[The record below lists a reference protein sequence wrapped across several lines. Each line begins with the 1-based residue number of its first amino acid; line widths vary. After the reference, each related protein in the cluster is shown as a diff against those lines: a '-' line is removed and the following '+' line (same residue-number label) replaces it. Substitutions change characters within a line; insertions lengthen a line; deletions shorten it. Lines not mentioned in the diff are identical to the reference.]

1 MVASAIA
8 PAVSARHVDGRC
20 SVASDIGPGHS
31 RESRRRG
38 YYHKPRTLCPL
49 DGQQWEPG
57 QLNNSVDH
65 ANILSECRAA
75 DLTHSPQR
83 NAEKNEL

>member
-8 PAVSARHVDGRC
+8 PAVSARLGDGRC

-31 RESRRRG
+31 RESHRRG
-38 YYHKPRTLCPL
+38 YYYKPRTRRPL

-65 ANILSECRAA
+65 ANTLPECCAA
-75 DLTHSPQR
+75 DLTHSPR
-83 NAEKNEL
+83 LNAEKNEF